1 MPGDHAGRGEVD
13 GLLARPA
20 LAVDGHARDGLR
32 PAGGQ
37 QRGAA
42 DVEGLL
48 AGLHDAAPDD
58 VVDDLGVDAGLVDQ
72 PVEDLRGQI
81 GRVHPGQ
88 SAVAL
93 PDR

>member
-1 MPGDHAGRGEVD
+1 MDR
-13 GLLARPA
+13 LLAGTA
-20 LAVDGHARDGLR
+20 LPVDGHTGHTLGPARR
-32 PAGGQ
+32 Q

-58 VVDDLGVDAGLVDQ
+58 VVDDAGVDAGPLGKA
-72 PVEDLRGQI
+72 VEHLRGQF
-81 GRVHPGQ
+81 GGVYARK

-93 PDR
+93 ADR